1 MSIVSA
7 SPHDVMRRAL
17 AKMDSDSIMN
27 VVDALQLQGAKISA
41 VIAVPLRGLQKKRDV
56 AAFAAGAPIDAVA
69 GLLEVLSME
78 PLEKVIS
85 ALGENA
91 ESPNYEQLSAA
102 IASLRAEELS
112 TDALVAV
119 LAYAIGH
126 EFPAAAHCRRILGED
141 ESLTLPEIEIKIG
154 HASLLTPKVVDE
166 SVREQRRARRAQEKA
181 HKQARASR
189 TKVESSRLRGKV
201 DKKVSRDVSSP
212 TVERPQ
218 TTVLEVTRRMVT
230 LTPSEAAVFDVT
242 HPLAGSVVITEVP
255 FDNVDPVM
263 PEQQSKIRPALVIAA
278 SSEGLLVR
286 GIYSHA
292 SATRSLFSPW
302 RRLGFGHV
310 SYIDVARIAV
320 AADAELNRIGML
332 SDDEW
337 NSLL

>member
-1 MSIVSA
+1 MSAVSA

-17 AKMDSDSIMN
+17 AKLDPDFVMN

-78 PLEKVIS
+78 PLEKVVS

-91 ESPNYEQLSAA
+91 ESPNYEQLSTA
-102 IASLRAEELS
+102 IATLRVEELS

-119 LAYAIGH
+119 LAYAVGH
-126 EFPAAAHCRRILGED
+126 EFPAAVHCRRILGED
-141 ESLTLPEIEIKIG
+141 ESLMLPEIEITIG
-154 HASLLTPKVVDE
+154 HASLLSPKVVDE

-181 HKQARASR
+181 HKQTRASR
-189 TKVESSRLRGKV
+189 TKVESSRVRGKA
-201 DKKVSRDVSSP
+201 DKKAPRAVSST
-212 TVERPQ
+212 TVEPTQ
-218 TTVLEVTRRMVT
+218 TRLLEVTRRKVT
-230 LTPSEAAVFDVT
+230 LTPSETAVFDVT
-242 HPLAGSVVITEVP
+242 HPLSGSVVMTEIP
-255 FDNVDPVM
+255 FDNVDPVIS
-263 PEQQSKIRPALVIAA
+263 EQQSKIRPALVLAA

-292 SATRSLFSPW
+292 SVTRSLFSPW
-302 RRLGFGHV
+302 RRLGLDHV

-320 AADAELNRIGML
+320 AADTELTRVGML

>member
-1 MSIVSA
+1 MSVVSA

-17 AKMDSDSIMN
+17 AKMDPDSVMN

-56 AAFAAGAPIDAVA
+56 AVFAAGAPIDAVA

-78 PLEKVIS
+78 PLEKVIG
-85 ALGENA
+85 ALGDNA
-91 ESPNYEQLSAA
+91 ESPNYEQLSTA
-102 IASLRAEELS
+102 IASLRDEELS
-112 TDALVAV
+112 NDALVAV

-126 EFPAAAHCRRILGED
+126 EFPAAVHCRRILGE
-141 ESLTLPEIEIKIG
+141 EAALALPEIEITIG
-154 HASLLTPKVVDE
+154 HASLLSPKVVDE

-181 HKQARASR
+181 QKQARAVK
-189 TKVESSRLRGKV
+189 TKVESSRMRSKA
-201 DKKVSRDVSSP
+201 DKKTPLAVASPKVESSP
-212 TVERPQ
+212 

-230 LTPSEAAVFDVT
+230 LTPSEVALFDVT
-242 HPLAGSVVITEVP
+242 HPLSGSVVMTEVP
-255 FDNVDPVM
+255 FDHVDPAIA
-263 PEQQSKIRPALVIAA
+263 EQQSKIRPALVLAA
-278 SSEGLLVR
+278 SNEGLLVR

-292 SATRSLFSPW
+292 SVTRSLFAPW
-302 RRLGFGHV
+302 RRLGLDHV

-320 AADAELNRIGML
+320 TADAELTRVGIL